1 MLRRMILLLAL
12 LALAFPSLVFAQE
25 LPPVTFPEPTGPWAV
40 GRNVLHLVDET
51 RLDTYTSDPNDHR
64 ELMVYVWYPADPAL
78 DAPAATW
85 LGPEMSPVVADM
97 YGLPLAFLD
106 LVKVH
111 ALDNVPVADSAS
123 SYPVL
128 LMSHG
133 GDSSHPLL
141 YTAFA
146 EELASHGY
154 MVLGIAHTHNAL
166 VTVFPDGRVVPMH
179 TEGTALY
186 SSVPADAPVFDQFQG
201 SWDHC
206 HTLLSLMADDA
217 IFVLDQLES
226 VNASHPLLAGRLDLA
241 HIGMFGHSFGG
252 ATSVEVLA
260 HDSRVLAAADLD
272 GDLWS
277 DYSTGLPGALLM
289 ITEEGVRFAEP
300 TENYTDEELASVGI
314 TPEQYDII
322 LRPQLDAGHIAY
334 VNAGIAY
341 SVMINEARHLN
352 FGDNGLLAPLFPDF
366 GEDLGPIDPVVAL
379 RIMNDYLLAFFGQ
392 YLKGNTSD
400 LLAGIDAPAEVVFD
414 YRLAE

>member
-1 MLRRMILLLAL
+1 MLKRLTLLLVIL
-12 LALAFPSLVFAQE
+12 VLVLPSLVFAQE
-25 LPPVTFPEPTGPWAV
+25 LPTVTFPEPTGPWAV
-40 GRNVLHLVDET
+40 GRTVLHLVDET
-51 RLDTYTSDPNDHR
+51 RLDLYTPDPNDKR
-64 ELMVYVWYPADPAL
+64 ELMVYAWYPAAPAL

-97 YGLPLAFLD
+97 YGLPPVFLD
-106 LVKVH
+106 VVKVH

-123 SYPVL
+123 GYPVL

-154 MVLGIAHTHNAL
+154 IVLGIAHTHNAL

-179 TEGTALY
+179 VEGTALY
-186 SSVPADAPVFDQFQG
+186 SSVPADAPVFDQFEG
-201 SWDHC
+201 AWDHC
-206 HTLLSLMADDA
+206 HTLLGLMADDA
-217 IFVLDQLES
+217 IFVIDQLES

-260 HDSRVLAAADLD
+260 RDSRVLAAADLD

-277 DYSTGLPGALLM
+277 DYSAGLPGALLM
-289 ITEEGVRFAEP
+289 ISEEGVRFAEP
-300 TENYTDEELASVGI
+300 KEDYTDAELASVGI
-314 TPEQYDII
+314 TPDQYNDI
-322 LRPQLDAGHIAY
+322 LRPQLNAGHTAY
-334 VNAGIAY
+334 MNAATAY
-341 SVMINEARHLN
+341 SVMITGAHHLN

-366 GEDLGPIDPVVAL
+366 GLDLGPIDPVVAL
-379 RIMNDYLLAFFGQ
+379 RITNDYLLAFFDQ

-400 LLAGIDAPAEVVFD
+400 LLTGIGAPSDVVFD
-414 YRLAE
+414 YHSAE